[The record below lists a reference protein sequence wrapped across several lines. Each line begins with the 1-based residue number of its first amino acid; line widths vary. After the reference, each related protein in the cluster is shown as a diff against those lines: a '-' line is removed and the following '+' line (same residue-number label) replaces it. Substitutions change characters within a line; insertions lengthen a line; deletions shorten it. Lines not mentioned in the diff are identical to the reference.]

1 MRPVRTAILCLFL
14 IYSAGY
20 AQSAGIKNYKN
31 IVLKDFDDVR
41 YELKSFV
48 DTSQIT
54 ILSFWASWCE
64 PCRKELVEL
73 NRISRELHAQGVSVV
88 TVNIDANK
96 DIIKAQRFLM
106 SHSITINV
114 LHDERSDARTKYG
127 VTSIPRLFL
136 IDRKGIVRADH
147 HGFKDIAEIETEI
160 RKYLR

>member
-1 MRPVRTAILCLFL
+1 MRPVRMAILCLFL
-14 IYSAGY
+14 TYSAGY
-20 AQSAGIKNYKN
+20 AQNSEKQNYKN
-31 IVLKDFDDVR
+31 IALKDFDDIR
-41 YELKSFV
+41 HELKSFV
-48 DTSQIT
+48 DTSQVT

-73 NRISRELHAQGVSVV
+73 NRISRELHAEGVSVV

-106 SHSITINV
+106 SHRITINV
-114 LHDERSDARTKYG
+114 LYDELSDARNKYG
-127 VTSIPRLFL
+127 VTSIPRLLL

>member
-1 MRPVRTAILCLFL
+1 MRPVGTAILCLFL
-14 IYSAGY
+14 TYSAGY
-20 AQSAGIKNYKN
+20 AQSSGKQNYKN

-48 DTSQIT
+48 DTSQVT

-73 NRISRELHAQGVSVV
+73 NRISRALHARGVSVV
-88 TVNIDANK
+88 AVNIDANK
-96 DIIKAQRFLM
+96 DLIKAQRFLT
-106 SHSITINV
+106 SQSITINV
-114 LHDERSDARTKYG
+114 LYDELSNARKKYG
-127 VTSIPRLFL
+127 VTSIPRMFL